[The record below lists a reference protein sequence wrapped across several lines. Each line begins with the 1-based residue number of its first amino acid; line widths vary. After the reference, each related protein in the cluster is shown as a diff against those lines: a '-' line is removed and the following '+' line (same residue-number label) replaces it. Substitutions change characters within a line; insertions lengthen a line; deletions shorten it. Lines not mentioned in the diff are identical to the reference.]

1 MNENDAKLHLKNNY
15 NYNDIDISFHGG
27 NVRYSSKNKS
37 INVFWLDISNDERI
51 RKNIYI
57 ILNDE
62 LNKKIIYLKV
72 PQNII
77 DNKKFK
83 LLKSS
88 NKYRLEISNHEAT
101 FLIDVRSGGT
111 KFDFNPYIIGTI
123 DK

>member
-72 PQNII
+72 LQNII
-77 DNKKFK
+77 DNK
-83 LLKSS
+83 
-88 NKYRLEISNHEAT
+88 
-101 FLIDVRSGGT
+101 
-111 KFDFNPYIIGTI
+111 
-123 DK
+123 